1 MDERH
6 LLILGLVK
14 EQRQHG
20 YQINEFI
27 QKNLSNLTQ
36 MKKAT
41 AYVILDR
48 LEEAGYVR
56 SETEQQGNRPPRKV
70 YEVTPEGRE
79 RFIELLRENLLRA
92 DRILMGGDVGLMFL
106 DELPRAEVVRHLESR
121 LEDRERQIAEIEKA
135 PEYPGVL
142 GPPLAIEHLLALNRA
157 DRDWLRTTIERLRRE
172 VEGDV

>member
-41 AYVILDR
+41 AYAVLDR
-48 LEEAGYVR
+48 LEDGGYVR

-70 YEVTPEGRE
+70 YEVTAAGRE
-79 RFIELLRENLLRA
+79 RFTELLRENLFEA
-92 DRILMGGDVGLMFL
+92 DRILMSGDVGLMFL
-106 DELPRAEVVRHLESR
+106 DELPTAEVAEYLEGR

-135 PEYPGVL
+135 PEYPGAL
-142 GPPLAIEHLLALNRA
+142 GPPLAIEHLLTLNRA
-157 DRDWLRTTIERLRRE
+157 DRDWLRATINRLHQ
-172 VEGDV
+172 

>member
-6 LLILGLVK
+6 LLILGLVR

-20 YQINEFI
+20 YQIHEFI

-41 AYVILDR
+41 AYAVLDR
-48 LEEAGYVR
+48 LEGGGYVR

-79 RFIELLRENLLRA
+79 AFVGLLRENLSGA
-92 DRILMGGDVGLMFL
+92 DRILMSGDVGLMFL
-106 DELPRAEVVRHLESR
+106 DELPKEEVAGYLEKR
-121 LEDRERQIAEIEKA
+121 LDDRERQIAELEKA
-135 PEYPGVL
+135 PEYPGSL

-157 DRDWLRTTIERLRRE
+157 DRDWLRAVINRLRHE
-172 VEGDV
+172 IA